1 MRMTAHQLALHRL
14 KTGRRPVERE
24 ADLHAMIAAE
34 LKARRIYFVH
44 SRMDKAATNG
54 IGTTD
59 FIIALPGGTTLWIE
73 AKTAKG
79 KLSREQSSV
88 ALLLNIA
95 RHHHF
100 VVRSMPEFLE
110 TLNAFPAAVTTSRH
124 LAGDTRSISESK

>member
-1 MRMTAHQLALHRL
+1 MRMSAQQLAMHRL
-14 KTGRRPVERE
+14 KTGQRPVERE
-24 ADLHAMIAAE
+24 SDLHNLIAAE

-59 FIIALPGGTTLWIE
+59 FIIALPGGKTLWVE

-79 KLSREQSSV
+79 KLSREQSGV
-88 ALLLNIA
+88 ALLLKIA
-95 RHHHF
+95 RHHHT

-110 TLNAFPAAVTTSRH
+110 QLETNTK
-124 LAGDTRSISESK
+124 I